1 MVLTA
6 GGETLT
12 QTLEVVNDPSMQDTR
27 WIAREEELEEERAL
41 REESGLEGVED
52 DGLER

>member
-12 QTLEVVNDPSMQDTR
+12 QTLEIVNDPSMEDTR

-41 REESGLEGVED
+41 REESGFGDGED
-52 DGLER
+52 D